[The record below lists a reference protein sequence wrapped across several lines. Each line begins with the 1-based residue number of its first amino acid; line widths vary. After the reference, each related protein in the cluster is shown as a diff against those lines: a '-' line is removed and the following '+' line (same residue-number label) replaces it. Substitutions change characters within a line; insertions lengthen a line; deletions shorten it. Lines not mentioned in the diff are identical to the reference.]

1 MAWNDGLEGPAFD
14 FASSTA
20 DLLRALA
27 GPGTGKTHALLRRL
41 TRIIEEGCPPEE
53 TLVLTFART
62 AAVDIL
68 NKLLKDGDERMR
80 NVPSK
85 TLHSYCFSILT
96 GQGFLR
102 ATGRKPRILLE
113 FEQDYL
119 LKDLEGPFSSNITAR
134 RELLQAFVAAWARLQ
149 TDTPGQPVEG
159 LDQRFQDALL
169 ASLRW
174 HGGMLIGEVVP
185 LALAYLQQNPGA
197 PERVRYRHVLVDEY
211 QDLNRA
217 EQVLVDL
224 LKGEGGL
231 AIIGDDDQSIYR
243 TLKFAN
249 PEGIRQFADT
259 HPGTEDVPFTE
270 CRRCPQP
277 VVTMAQTLIQRNP
290 GRIRGP
296 LVARAGNDPGQI
308 HNVQWRSIEE
318 EADGMAVFIEH
329 HVRRGVAPGKVL
341 VLAPSR
347 KIGYAIR
354 DAVRKRM
361 VEIHSFFREEAVEK
375 ESAQEK
381 LTLLTLLAHPE
392 DRIALRAWIGL
403 GADSAYVGGYRN
415 LMKRAQADNMDVRN
429 ILERLDRGEITVPRS
444 GPPLERWRLLQR
456 ELARLDPFR
465 GDLERLV
472 DELLPPV
479 PVGQKD
485 ELALLRL
492 IANQALAEEPRPLL
506 RDLPDRIRY
515 RIGQPEVPL
524 ETTYARVM
532 SFQKS
537 KGLTADLVILAGLV
551 DGAMPR
557 LDDKDSP
564 AERQAQLEEHRRLFF
579 VGMTRSTKILVLSSY
594 SMLPDDIARKITT
607 RVGARVG
614 GSLRVFPSPFLDEC
628 GPTLPRAIDGG
639 RLSRALPPVD
649 QEEKEKMKP

>member
-1 MAWNDGLEGPAFD
+1 VAWDDGLEGAALD
-14 FASSTA
+14 FARSPA
-20 DLLRALA
+20 ELLRALA

-41 TRIIEEGCPPEE
+41 TRIIELGCPPEE

-68 NKLLKDGDERMR
+68 RKLEQDGDERMR
-80 NVPSK
+80 NVLSK

-96 GQGFLR
+96 GQRFLT
-102 ATGRKPRILLE
+102 ATGRKPRIILE
-113 FEQDYL
+113 FERDYIL
-119 LKDLEGPFSSNITAR
+119 RDLEGPFSPNITER
-134 RELLQAFVAAWARLQ
+134 RELLQGFVAAWARLQ
-149 TDTPGQPVEG
+149 TDVPGQPVEG

-169 ASLRW
+169 ASLRY

-224 LKGEGGL
+224 LRGEGSL

-249 PEGIRQFADT
+249 PEGIREFANT
-259 HPGTEDVPFTE
+259 HPGTADIPFTE

-296 LVARAGNDPGQI
+296 LVARTGNDPGEI
-308 HNVQWRSIEE
+308 HNVQWRSIDE
-318 EADGMAVFIEH
+318 EAEGIAIFIAH
-329 HVRRGVAPGKVL
+329 HVRRGVAAGKVL

-354 DAVRKRM
+354 DAVRRRGI
-361 VEIHSFFREEAVEK
+361 EIRSFFREEAVEK
-375 ESAQEK
+375 PSAQEK
-381 LTLLTLLAHPE
+381 LTLLTLVAHPE

-403 GADSAYVGGYRN
+403 GADSAYVGGYRH
-415 LMKRAQADNMDVRN
+415 LLRRAQADNADVRN
-429 ILERLDRGEITVPRS
+429 VFERLDRGEIAIPHST
-444 GPPLERWRLLQR
+444 PPLERWRLLQR
-456 ELARLDPFR
+456 ELARLDQFR

-472 DELLPPV
+472 DELLPV
-479 PVGQKD
+479 AREGEDD
-485 ELALLRL
+485 ELALLRR
-492 IANQALAEEPRPLL
+492 IANQAIAEEPRPQL

-524 ETTYARVM
+524 ETAYARVM

-537 KGLTADLVILAGLV
+537 KGLTADLVVLAGLV

-557 LDDKDSP
+557 VDDGGPP
-564 AERQAQLEEHRRLFF
+564 AERQAQLEEQRRLFF
-579 VGMTRSTKILVLSSY
+579 IGMTRTTKILLFSIY
-594 SMLPDDIARKITT
+594 SMLPDNIARQITT
-607 RVGARVG
+607 RIGNRLG
-614 GSLRVFPSPFLDEC
+614 RSLRVFPSPFLDEC
-628 GPTLPRAIDGG
+628 GGTLARAIPGEVW
-639 RLSRALPPVD
+639 VD
-649 QEEKEKMKP
+649 RYR